1 VRSHDDEIRLI
12 ASAVLR
18 MPSKG
23 SPSAT
28 ISDAAKLC
36 YGPYL
41 LGQDSRG
48 FPLLH
53 RHELLRLVVIDDV
66 NERKLCAERLGPAAP
81 LAARPDL
88 SGWKNQSR
96 RVFAFLTSKPQT
108 ARAKLCALPALFGT
122 SICPCRI

>member
-66 NERKLCAERLGPAAP
+66 NELKLCAERLGQQPR
-81 LAARPDL
+81 L
-88 SGWKNQSR
+88 
-96 RVFAFLTSKPQT
+96 PQG
-108 ARAKLCALPALFGT
+108 P
-122 SICPCRI
+122 I